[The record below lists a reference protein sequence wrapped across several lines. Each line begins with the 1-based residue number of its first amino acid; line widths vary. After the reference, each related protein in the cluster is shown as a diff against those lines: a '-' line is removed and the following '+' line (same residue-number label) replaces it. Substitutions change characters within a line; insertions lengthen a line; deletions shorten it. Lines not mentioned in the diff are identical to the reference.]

1 MTDGTTNFV
10 HGFPHACISLGLIV
24 NKRPVLGVI
33 YNPFLDQLYTG
44 LKGHGAFLSSPHSAV
59 PALAAP
65 RRLPLAR
72 PRPLPSLGQALI
84 GIEWGSD
91 RSKEMVDK
99 KGDSFKLLAGNPAE
113 GVVGGKMAHSLR
125 SYGSAA
131 LNYAMVAQ
139 GGLDMYWCVLVFLRV
154 WPPAG
159 PNVYCT
165 RNPGRSDAGT
175 SACSLRQEYTGNS
188 QLGRFVF

>member
-1 MTDGTTNFV
+1 M
-10 HGFPHACISLGLIV
+10 HGFPHVCVSIGLIYK
-24 NKRPVLGVI
+24 KRPVLGVI
-33 YNPFLDQLYTG
+33 YNPFLDQLFTG
-44 LKGHGAFLSSPHSAV
+44 AKGLGAHL
-59 PALAAP
+59 ALRGQPP

-139 GGLDMYWCVLVFLRV
+139 GGLDMYWCVLVFV
-154 WPPAG
+154 
-159 PNVYCT
+159 
-165 RNPGRSDAGT
+165 
-175 SACSLRQEYTGNS
+175 SA
-188 QLGRFVF
+188 